1 MIGVIIFGFIGCMLC
16 GWIIGLSDNDDK
28 GTRIISYI
36 MAALM
41 LFLGIMCLFAWKTTI
56 QENVLFEH
64 YNIVQEEITTTTYK
78 IIPNGYS

>member
-1 MIGVIIFGFIGCMLC
+1 MLC

-41 LFLGIMCLFAWKTTI
+41 LFLGIMCLFAWKTMI

-78 IIPNGYS
+78 IIPNG

>member
-16 GWIIGLSDNDDK
+16 GWVIGLSDNDDK
-28 GTRIISYI
+28 GTRILSYI
-36 MAALM
+36 IAILM

-78 IIPNGYS
+78 IIPNG

>member
-1 MIGVIIFGFIGCMLC
+1 MIGVIIFGFVGCMLC

-36 MAALM
+36 MAVLM

-78 IIPNGYS
+78 IIPNG

>member
-36 MAALM
+36 MAVLM
-41 LFLGIMCLFAWKTTI
+41 LFLGIMSLFAWKTTI

-78 IIPNGYS
+78 IIPNG

>member
-1 MIGVIIFGFIGCMLC
+1 MIGVIMFGFIGCMLC

>member
-78 IIPNGYS
+78 IIPNG

>member
-41 LFLGIMCLFAWKTTI
+41 LFLGIMCLCAWKTTI
-56 QENVLFEH
+56 QENLLFEH

-78 IIPNGYS
+78 IIPNG

>member
-36 MAALM
+36 MAVLM

-78 IIPNGYS
+78 IIPNG

>member
-36 MAALM
+36 MAVLM

-56 QENVLFEH
+56 QENILFEH

-78 IIPNGYS
+78 IIPNG

>member
-1 MIGVIIFGFIGCMLC
+1 MIGVIMFGFIGCMLC

-64 YNIVQEEITTTTYK
+64 YNIIQEEVITTTYK
-78 IIPNGYS
+78 IIPK